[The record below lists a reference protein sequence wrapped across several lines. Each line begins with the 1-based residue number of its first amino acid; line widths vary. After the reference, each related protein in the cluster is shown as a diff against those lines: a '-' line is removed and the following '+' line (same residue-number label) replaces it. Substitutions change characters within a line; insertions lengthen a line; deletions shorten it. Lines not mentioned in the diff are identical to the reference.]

1 MDLELRDLRSL
12 SVLAEHLHF
21 GRAAEALHVSQP
33 ALSKQVRRIE
43 ERIGGPLVVRSHRG
57 LTLTGAGVILRDR
70 ARLILAEADR
80 AEQLSRLALRGEAG
94 LLRIGCGLAAM
105 TWGLP
110 ELLRRFR
117 STYPNVHVTV
127 RDMSSP
133 AQAQALAG
141 KEIDVAFVRLPLRAA
156 GIEAVPLFD
165 DRLMM
170 IWAPGRDVDWRM
182 GLRALAEE
190 PFVTCSRATSPSY
203 YDHIIRTCRA
213 AGFAP
218 QITEETNQVFTVLHL
233 VRAGLG
239 VSLVPRS
246 ARLMR
251 VPQVRFA
258 ETKVKEA
265 AWSMGLAWR
274 SEDESAPLVANFVR
288 LARAARQLPP
298 RRARLLPVR

>member
-1 MDLELRDLRSL
+1 
-12 SVLAEHLHF
+12 
-21 GRAAEALHVSQP
+21 
-33 ALSKQVRRIE
+33 
-43 ERIGGPLVVRSHRG
+43 
-57 LTLTGAGVILRDR
+57 
-70 ARLILAEADR
+70 
-80 AEQLSRLALRGEAG
+80 
-94 LLRIGCGLAAM
+94 
-105 TWGLP
+105 
-110 ELLRRFR
+110 
-117 STYPNVHVTV
+117 
-127 RDMSSP
+127 MSSP

-170 IWAPGRDVDWRM
+170 IWAAGRDVDWRM

-218 QITEETNQVFTVLHL
+218 QVTEETNQVFTVLHL

-298 RRARLLPVR
+298 DRARLLPVR